1 MKWGWLI
8 LKLVL
13 IAICGLGGYLIAV
26 SLNNES
32 MTSYYWAPWAG
43 VLGGI
48 IVGMG
53 GLSVEKLIKHMP
65 LKVLTG
71 GTVGLVLGLSIAK
84 LIAVGFASME
94 NTTVSVVIYFILSCI
109 FG

>member
-13 IAICGLGGYLIAV
+13 IAICGFGGYLIAV

-32 MTSYYWAPWAG
+32 ITRFNWAVPWAG

-48 IVGMG
+48 IVGIG
-53 GLSVEKLIKHMP
+53 GLSIEKLVNIC
-65 LKVLTG
+65 L
-71 GTVGLVLGLSIAK
+71 
-84 LIAVGFASME
+84 
-94 NTTVSVVIYFILSCI
+94 
-109 FG
+109 